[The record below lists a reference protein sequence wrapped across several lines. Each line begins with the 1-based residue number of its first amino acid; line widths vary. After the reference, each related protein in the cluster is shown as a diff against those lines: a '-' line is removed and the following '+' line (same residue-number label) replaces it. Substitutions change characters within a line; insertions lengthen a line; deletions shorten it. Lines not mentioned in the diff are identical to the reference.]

1 MTQAVNSSSSKN
13 RSIEHTQIDPQI
25 TYTLF
30 QASHKIAT
38 SKNEKEIFD
47 NLKNTIQQLP
57 YQGALFAADS
67 ETFQPLGITDLLEEQ
82 TQLTSIPTIQVP
94 PSEVVKELPK
104 TYPISLTGLEEQKD
118 KLPPSFVSIFELFG
132 YADLT
137 LYPLF
142 NGTSLAGLLFL
153 GTDKEGLLNSPVIR
167 AITDLIE
174 ITTESLKKVT
184 AILEINEQGPE
195 HQLQKT
201 LGQPV
206 TTGTKLSQVPE
217 IIDSQLFEI
226 TDKIW
231 HSLDIQD
238 VMKTTIEELCKAL
251 NIQRAQIEIAL
262 ESESQADGENG
273 SSSSGEEAS
282 E

>member
-13 RSIEHTQIDPQI
+13 RLIDHIQIDPQI
-25 TYTLF
+25 IYTLF
-30 QASHKIAT
+30 QASHKITT

-57 YQGALFAADS
+57 YQGALFLADS
-67 ETFQPLGITDLLEEQ
+67 ETFQPLVITNRLKEQ
-82 TQLTSIPTIQVP
+82 TELASVPSIQVP

-104 TYPISLTGLEEQKD
+104 TFPISLTGLEGQKD

-142 NGTSLAGLLFL
+142 NGASLTGLLFL
-153 GTDKEGLLNSPVIR
+153 SADKEGLLTSPVIR
-167 AITDLIE
+167 AITNFIE
-174 ITTESLKKVT
+174 ITTESLKKVA
-184 AILEINEQGPE
+184 AITTINEQDPE
-195 HQLQKT
+195 HQHQNA
-201 LGQPV
+201 LGQSV
-206 TTGTKLSQVPE
+206 ATGIKLTQVPE
-217 IIDSQLFEI
+217 KIDSQLFEI
-226 TDKIW
+226 TEKIW
-231 HSLDIQD
+231 QSLDLQD
-238 VMKTTIEELCKAL
+238 VLKTTIEELCKAL

-262 ESESQADGENG
+262 EPESQAESENG
-273 SSSSGEEAS
+273 SSIGEEDS